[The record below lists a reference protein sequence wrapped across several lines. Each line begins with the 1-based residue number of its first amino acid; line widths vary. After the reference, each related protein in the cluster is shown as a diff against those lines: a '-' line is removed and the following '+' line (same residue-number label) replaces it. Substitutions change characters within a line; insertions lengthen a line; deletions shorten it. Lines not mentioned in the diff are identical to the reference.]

1 MPHSTLRRE
10 NKCRHGACPCALD
23 VVGDENAVPGGP
35 DRRQEGWRDGVEVE
49 RGELL
54 DRLGSEATQKRFLTT
69 GQIPEVSSQT
79 KQSVQVDHNSFL
91 KDALINKGLI
101 HLGTEQLTCDASLMA

>member
-54 DRLGSEATQKRFLTT
+54 DRLGSEAAQKRFLTA
-69 GQIPEVSSQT
+69 GQVPEKRSQT
-79 KQSVQVDHNSFL
+79 KLSVQVGHNL
-91 KDALINKGLI
+91 KDAVINKGLMYI
-101 HLGTEQLTCDASLMA
+101 PRNRAVDVRR

>member
-23 VVGDENAVPGGP
+23 VFGDENAVSGGP
-35 DRRQEGWRDGVEVE
+35 DRRQERWRDGVEVE

-54 DRLGSEATQKRFLTT
+54 DRLGSEAAQKRFLTT
-69 GQIPEVSSQT
+69 GQVPEERSQT
-79 KQSVQVDHNSFL
+79 KRQFKL
-91 KDALINKGLI
+91 ATI
-101 HLGTEQLTCDASLMA
+101 